1 MSGEET
7 LSSRRIFQGRVVG
20 LRVDQVRLPS
30 GRLTQREVVEH
41 RGAVALVA
49 LDGEGNVL
57 FVRHFRK
64 AIEREL
70 LELPA
75 GTLEHGEEPEAC
87 ARREL
92 REETGYRAG
101 RMEHLVS
108 FYSSPGFL
116 TERLEVFLARELVWD
131 PLPAREEEI
140 IELRKL
146 PLGQALALI
155 AQGHICDAKSIIG
168 ILLTWKRLCTEECGG
183 DGGARGEAS
192 PPTHP

>member
-1 MSGEET
+1 MSGEKT

-20 LRVDQVRLPS
+20 LRVDEVRLPS

-57 FVRHFRK
+57 LIRHFRK
-64 AIEREL
+64 PIEREL

-75 GTLEHGEEPEAC
+75 GTLDPGEEPEAC
-87 ARREL
+87 GRREL

-116 TERLEVFLARELVWD
+116 TERLEVFLAWELTWD
-131 PLPAREEEI
+131 PLPTREEEV
-140 IELRKL
+140 IEVRKL
-146 PLGQALALI
+146 PLGEALELI
-155 AQGHICDAKSIIG
+155 AAGHICDAKSIIG
-168 ILLTWKRLCTEECGG
+168 ILLTWKRLCTEESRG
-183 DGGARGEAS
+183 DAGAHGEERF
-192 PPTHP
+192 PTKP